1 MRQILLALC
10 VLITFN
16 ISGQEK
22 EKGKF
27 FKDVYKELFK
37 YSTIY
42 VAGDMQNPKEEAKDY
57 FVRTNPDG
65 GLYDIP
71 VVVDGTS
78 YHEFDYRYGFG
89 IRKQCRFICY
99 KFSS

>member
-16 ISGQEK
+16 VTAQEK

-42 VAGDMQNPKEEAKDY
+42 VAGDMKNSFEEPVKDI
-57 FVRTNPDG
+57 F
-65 GLYDIP
+65 LDIP
-71 VVVDGTS
+71 VS
-78 YHEFDYRYGFG
+78 
-89 IRKQCRFICY
+89 IILLK
-99 KFSS
+99 

>member
-1 MRQILLALC
+1 MKKILALILL
-10 VLITFN
+10 VG
-16 ISGQEK
+16 ISLNAQEK

-27 FKDVYKELFK
+27 FKDLYKELFK

-42 VAGDMQNPKEEAKDY
+42 VAGDINNSYEEATKDY

-71 VVVDGTS
+71 VVVDGTNYYGVAS
-78 YHEFDYRYGFG
+78 LGFDA
-89 IRKQCRFICY
+89 
-99 KFSS
+99 